1 MMIDLG
7 LSYKV
12 TKISILGDDNIRDNP
27 LHNLEVKVG
36 GRNMKSPIDDSKP
49 NGGSILFG
57 NTR

>member
-1 MMIDLG
+1 MIDLQG
-7 LSYKV
+7 THKV
-12 TKISILGDDNIRDNP
+12 TKISILGDIDVTNNP